1 MIWLQV
7 THDVTLSNITPL
19 NNLLMNIYFKNST
32 AGLHVLY
39 IYIYILNMRANFH
52 TNKILFSIRS
62 ISSSF
67 IYYFKL

>member
-39 IYIYILNMRANFH
+39 IYLYSKYACQ
-52 TNKILFSIRS
+52 FS
-62 ISSSF
+62 
-67 IYYFKL
+67 YQ